1 MGPLTR
7 RLMIWG
13 GADHAPRAGLAGSRN
28 HRMEKRSQHGVG
40 ANVRRSGLGG
50 PEPATKRTPQ
60 P

>member
-1 MGPLTR
+1 
-7 RLMIWG
+7 
-13 GADHAPRAGLAGSRN
+13 
-28 HRMEKRSQHGVG
+28 MEKRSQHGVG